1 MKKYKNPLL
10 LNQKSHFQ
18 YQMKIK
24 KEEEVERDIENR
36 KKDQF
41 RQKLENMQTD

>member
-10 LNQKSHFQ
+10 LNQKNHFQ
-18 YQMKIK
+18 YPMKIK

-36 KKDQF
+36 KKDQ
-41 RQKLENMQTD
+41 L